1 MPTRKQRRR
10 REKSFRHDY
19 EYVLIDDEGNEVAV
33 PEDERREQTAGS
45 DRAKAPAK
53 AQKPQKARQPAR
65 AGRQVQPASWR
76 RVGRRALIF
85 APLMFVVVSILD
97 NALTPAQHALQTAF
111 LLAFFLP
118 FSYVMDTIAYRMFLK
133 RTGAAD
139 ARRQSPADEAS
150 SPRGRR

>member
-33 PEDERREQTAGS
+33 PDDERREQTAGS

-65 AGRQVQPASWR
+65 AGRQVQPASGDAWDAARSSSR
-76 RVGRRALIF
+76 R
-85 APLMFVVVSILD
+85 
-97 NALTPAQHALQTAF
+97 
-111 LLAFFLP
+111 
-118 FSYVMDTIAYRMFLK
+118 
-133 RTGAAD
+133 
-139 ARRQSPADEAS
+139 
-150 SPRGRR
+150 